1 MSADKKS
8 IAFDTVEGQSTIL
21 KNVKPGLYQLKETV
35 TPEAYLTADAITF
48 TLKDNGDT
56 ECGGVVSV
64 AGSPIVMVD
73 RADPNYKQNGG
84 TPIPATG
91 ETTGKYTVMGYVILA
106 LATAC
111 AAGFV
116 IYRTKKKKT

>member
-1 MSADKKS
+1 M
-8 IAFDTVEGQSTIL
+8 STIL
-21 KNVKPGLYQLKETV
+21 KNVKPGQYQLKETV

-56 ECGGVVSV
+56 ECRGVVSV

-73 RADPNYKQNGG
+73 KADPTYNQGGGNGG
-84 TPIPATG
+84 TPLPATG
-91 ETTGKYTVMGYVILA
+91 ETTGKYTVMGYVLLA